1 MSAQIGYTVAQ
12 AAAQVGLS
20 ERTIRDAIKDNY
32 LAARYYNTKA
42 LIKHQDLEDWFDK
55 LPSESPR

>member
-1 MSAQIGYTVAQ
+1 MAQIGYTVPQ

-32 LAARYYNTKA
+32 LPVRYLGIKA
-42 LIKHQDLEDWFDK
+42 LVKHQDLEDWFDK

>member
-1 MSAQIGYTVAQ
+1 MAQIGYTVAQ

-32 LAARYYNTKA
+32 LPARYLGTKA
-42 LIKHQDLEDWFDK
+42 LVKHQELEDWFDK